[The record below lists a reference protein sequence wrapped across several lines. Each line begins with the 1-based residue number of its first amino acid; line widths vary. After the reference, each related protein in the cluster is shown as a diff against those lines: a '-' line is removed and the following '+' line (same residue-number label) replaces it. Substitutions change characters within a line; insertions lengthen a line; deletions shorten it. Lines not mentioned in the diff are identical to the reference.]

1 MNSHSL
7 QEMSDK
13 SHSNSN
19 SIISPSLR
27 SLSLPIAASST
38 SLSNSYSMKSSTS
51 SNSCS
56 ISCSPPVSTSQSPT
70 LSLSLSSKSKSS
82 SKSPVISSSS
92 SCTSA
97 GIAAESS
104 SLNLSLKYDSSNP
117 SFACSVASLGH
128 PDLSGRLGG
137 AQAKEDASR
146 TAVESI
152 DTEKENTIKNE
163 TIRIENTCLQ
173 NTVFT
178 KQCNLPDPP
187 ESSRVMTSQMHNYNK
202 SPSQNTIT
210 ESPKSPGI
218 LTNVLTK
225 NRVKNSPQDTQDYNF
240 ERIRAKFEEKDKN
253 VSVKIEKSINSP
265 TLMKLMQSNE
275 RKLSEKL
282 KPKRDKNSIKKLKKT
297 EKDAKLAIEN
307 KERMK
312 IRDIQVMFDSMANGY
327 KNVSDIKTDNMVKGG
342 EKCEGGMKPPLEV
355 KLTHSNPEKNVFLT
369 KKDLCEISSP
379 VNVKKL
385 AKKYS

>member
-1 MNSHSL
+1 M
-7 QEMSDK
+7 
-13 SHSNSN
+13 
-19 SIISPSLR
+19 
-27 SLSLPIAASST
+27 
-38 SLSNSYSMKSSTS
+38 
-51 SNSCS
+51 
-56 ISCSPPVSTSQSPT
+56 
-70 LSLSLSSKSKSS
+70 
-82 SKSPVISSSS
+82 
-92 SCTSA
+92 
-97 GIAAESS
+97 
-104 SLNLSLKYDSSNP
+104 
-117 SFACSVASLGH
+117 ASLGH

-146 TAVESI
+146 TAVESK
-152 DTEKENTIKNE
+152 DTEKENTFKNE

-178 KQCNLPDPP
+178 KQCNRPDPP

-225 NRVKNSPQDTQDYNF
+225 NRVKNSHQDTQDYNF

-253 VSVKIEKSINSP
+253 VSVKSEKSINSP

-312 IRDIQVMFDSMANGY
+312 IRDIQVMFDSMANGC
-327 KNVSDIKTDNMVKGG
+327 KKVSDIRTDNMVKGG